1 MNVKPSEHSNNF
13 KRNLNQ
19 LGILLWKN
27 QKIQIRSLIGLFL
40 EVFSPCLFAI
50 ILLPIRTIVK
60 SQIYSEPIVYEPF
73 SLEQNT
79 FSFQNFTLLYAY
91 QPKNVITDEIMKR
104 VRVKLSVAP
113 IGKICILLFRY

>member
-1 MNVKPSEHSNNF
+1 MNKMNVEKNGYSNNF

-19 LGILLWKN
+19 LWILLWKN
-27 QKIQIRSLIGLFL
+27 QKVQIRSLIGLFL

-60 SQIYSEPIVYEPF
+60 SQVYSEPIVYKPF

-79 FSFQNFTLLYAY
+79 FSFQNFTLIYAY
-91 QPKNVITDEIMKR
+91 QPKNNITEEIMKR
-104 VRVKLSVAP
+104 VGLKLRLIP
-113 IGKICILLFRY
+113 IG

>member
-50 ILLPIRTIVK
+50 ILLPIRTTVK
-60 SQIYSEPIVYEPF
+60 SQIYSEPIVYKPF

-79 FSFQNFTLLYAY
+79 FSFQNFTLQYAY
-91 QPKNVITDEIMKR
+91 QPKNAITDEIMKR
-104 VRVKLSVAP
+104 VREKLKVAP
-113 IGKICILLFRY
+113 IG